1 MHVVSSKM
9 YDWKSFK
16 TEHQQIL
23 EVARL
28 VHDCNYEYS
37 PLIQAYFDLMPQNI
51 DFDNYQIFE
60 KKRAFKSFQK
70 QLRDQ
75 HKDFIEGLQPRI
87 ES

>member
-1 MHVVSSKM
+1 MNQSQALLRIENFMHVVSSKM

-16 TEHQQIL
+16 TEHQQIF

-60 KKRAFKSFQK
+60 NKE
-70 QLRDQ
+70 
-75 HKDFIEGLQPRI
+75 I
-87 ES
+87 